1 MHMILIK
8 YIPNQS
14 WTVLPSKFDGYE
26 TQIILSH
33 NNWDDFGS
41 KTSFNLL
48 VILNGK
54 EYRNWS
60 VRIKIG
66 DQGYSA
72 KYLDELCKNGWD
84 GTFPIPSEEYISQF
98 SDLDFY
104 KTLIGSLG
112 VNKSKEILKIF
123 NDASFMQNI
132 EKNKKFQ
139 KLMEDSVFVNSLIR
153 DTGAHKAY
161 EEAWKL
167 FNNIPNNEI
176 NNFVLNYLDKNK
188 QIQSIKFNFSDH
200 ILPTDINVLIGSN
213 GIGKSYTL
221 KIITDYILKIGLGD
235 IKKLESS
242 KITPF
247 DIRPNFSNLILVS
260 YSVFEEFYVDV
271 LDKNVK
277 NKDGYKYFGLRTRK
291 SVNNEVDDF
300 NEIGIGKQIPRV
312 DATKAILKMMY
323 ENYQFGD
330 QSWWVDKFILAQE
343 TLKKAFQ
350 FDYIA
355 IEKPQFEI
363 EVDYDVLEVNNK
375 NYIVINEKL
384 ELSYNL
390 DNLDFISDKC
400 TIEFIKENKIIELSS
415 GQKLFSYIVLNIL
428 GELKKESLI
437 LIDEPELFL
446 HPNLE
451 IEFIGLLKEI
461 LKPFNSKAILATHS
475 LSIVREIP
483 SRCVHIYREDKE
495 WGLQIS
501 NPPFQTFGGDMQRI
515 STYVFGDTLLKK
527 PYENFLTE
535 LLESKKYSPNQL
547 IEVLGDEL
555 NEEMIMDIKIWDSIN
570 GN

>member
-1 MHMILIK
+1 MILIK
-8 YIPNQS
+8 YIPKQD
-14 WTVLPSKFDGYE
+14 WRHFPSKIDGYE
-26 TQIILSH
+26 NQILLSN
-33 NNWDDFGS
+33 NNWDDYGL

-48 VILNGK
+48 VVLNGK
-54 EYRNWS
+54 EYRDWS
-60 VRIKIG
+60 VRIKIS

-72 KYLDELCKNGWD
+72 KYLDELCESGWNGE
-84 GTFPIPSEEYISQF
+84 FPIPNEEYISQF
-98 SDLDFY
+98 SDLEFY
-104 KTLIGSLG
+104 KTLIGA
-112 VNKSKEILKIF
+112 VVEINEAKEILKVF
-123 NDASFMQNI
+123 NDASYMQYI
-132 EKNKKFQ
+132 ENDKRFNNLKN
-139 KLMEDSVFVNSLIR
+139 EVFFTSSLIR

-167 FNNIPNNEI
+167 FSINLESEI
-176 NNFVLNYLDKNK
+176 KDFVLSYSDKYN
-188 QIQSIKFNFSDH
+188 QTQSINFNFSDH

-235 IKKLESS
+235 VQQLQESEIS
-242 KITPF
+242 PF
-247 DIRPNFSNLILVS
+247 DVRPNFSNLILVS

-271 LDKNVK
+271 LDKSVK
-277 NKDGYKYFGLRTRK
+277 NKDSYKYFGLRERRSK
-291 SVNNEVDDF
+291 DDKIDDF
-300 NEIGIGKQIPRV
+300 YKISIGKQIPRI
-312 DATKAILKMMY
+312 DATKAIFKMLY

-330 QSWWVDKFILAQE
+330 QIWWVNKFLLAQE

-350 FDYIA
+350 FEYIA

-363 EVDYDVLEVNNK
+363 EGDYDILEVNNK
-375 NYIVINEKL
+375 NYILINEKL
-384 ELSYNL
+384 ERSYNL
-390 DNLDFISDKC
+390 SNLDFINDKC

-451 IEFIGLLKEI
+451 IEFIGLLKSI

-483 SRCVHIYREDKE
+483 SRCVHIYRENEKL
-495 WGLQIS
+495 GLDIS
-501 NPPFQTFGGDMQRI
+501 NPPFQTFGGDIQRI
-515 STYVFGDTLLKK
+515 STYVFGDSLLKK
-527 PYENFLTE
+527 PYETFLSE
-535 LLESKKYSPNQL
+535 LLESKRYTPNEL
-547 IEVLGDEL
+547 IDTLGAEL

>member
-1 MHMILIK
+1 MILIK
-8 YIPNQS
+8 YIPKQYWRS
-14 WTVLPSKFDGYE
+14 HPSKVDGYQN
-26 TQIILSH
+26 QIILTN
-33 NNWDDFGS
+33 NNWDDYGS
-41 KTSFNLL
+41 KTSFNML

-54 EYRNWS
+54 EYRDWS
-60 VRIKIG
+60 VRIKI
-66 DQGYSA
+66 DNQSYSA
-72 KYLDELCKNGWD
+72 EYLDELCEKGWS
-84 GTFPIPSEEYISQF
+84 GEFPIFDQEYVSQF

-104 KTLIGSLG
+104 KTLIGSVG
-112 VNKSKEILKIF
+112 IEEAREILRIF
-123 NDASFMQNI
+123 HDAGYMQNI
-132 EKNKKFQ
+132 EKNPKFQ
-139 KLMEDSVFVNSLIR
+139 NLSNDIVFTSSLIR

-161 EEAWKL
+161 EESWKL
-167 FNNIPNNEI
+167 FDDNLENKVK
-176 NNFVLNYLDKNK
+176 NFVLSYSDKNN
-188 QIQSIKFNFSDH
+188 QTQNINFNFSDQ

-235 IKKLESS
+235 VQKLQESEIS
-242 KITPF
+242 PF
-247 DIRPNFSNLILVS
+247 DVRPNFSNLILVS

-271 LDKNVK
+271 LDKSVK
-277 NKDGYKYFGLRTRK
+277 NKDSYKYFGLRERRSK
-291 SVNNEVDDF
+291 DEKIDDF
-300 NEIGIGKQIPRV
+300 HKISIGKQIPRI
-312 DATKAILKMMY
+312 DATKAIFKMLY

-330 QSWWVDKFILAQE
+330 QIWWVNKFFLAQE

-350 FDYIA
+350 FEYIA
-355 IEKPQFEI
+355 IEKPEI
-363 EVDYDVLEVNNK
+363 EIEGDYDILEVNNK
-375 NYIVINEKL
+375 NYILINEKL
-384 ELSYNL
+384 ERSYNFS
-390 DNLDFISDKC
+390 NLDFINDKY

-451 IEFIGLLKEI
+451 IEFVGLLKSI

-483 SRCVHIYREDKE
+483 SRCVHIYRESKE

-501 NPPFQTFGGDMQRI
+501 NPPFQTFSGDMQRI

-527 PYENFLTE
+527 PYETFLNE
-535 LLESKKYSPNQL
+535 LLESGKYLPSEL
-547 IEVLGDEL
+547 IEKLGNEL
-555 NEEMIMDIKIWDSIN
+555 NEEMIMDIKIWDSIH